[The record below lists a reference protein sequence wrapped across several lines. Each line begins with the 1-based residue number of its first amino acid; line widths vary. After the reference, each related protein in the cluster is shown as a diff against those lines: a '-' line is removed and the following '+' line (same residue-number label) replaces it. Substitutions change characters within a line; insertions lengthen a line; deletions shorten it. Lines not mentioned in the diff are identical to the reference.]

1 MNNKIIRRAAIGF
14 LIYLIFAAL
23 VLFFYPDD
31 PDAMDWR
38 DREQYN
44 KVQVAKLD
52 LGTSREEIIALMGA
66 PDISEAKQVKDQRIQ
81 IMFYRTQHM
90 ESDGITTMNECTPL
104 LFENDILIAWGDG
117 TYQQYTDWQ

>member
-14 LIYLIFAAL
+14 VIYLVFAAL

-52 LGTSREEIIALMGA
+52 LGASRKDIIELMGA
-66 PDISEAKQVKDQRIQ
+66 PDISEAKQVGDKRIQ

-104 LFENDILIAWGDG
+104 LFENDVLIAWGDG